1 MRVPEPVQL
10 KPGLVQRFDLM
21 AVAKPRKVRRAF
33 RFYGVLG
40 FWALIGAVSSLAVQH
55 WKIAAITFAT
65 AEFPGFMCSRA
76 SCGGCCSMRRIP
88 ETANG
93 SKSCR
98 TRSTPACLSADRRD
112 HLVVPD
118 IVDPAEG
125 EFKRL
130 EDRSFEVEA
139 EGVHLNFED
148 SNWIYYEFD

>member
-1 MRVPEPVQL
+1 VQL

-65 AEFPGFMCSRA
+65 AVFSGFMWWLLRR
-76 SCGGCCSMRRIP
+76 SMRRIP

-139 EGVHLNFED
+139 EGVHLDFED
-148 SNWIYYEFD
+148 SNWIYYEFDWTDQE